1 MPRITRFAH
10 VALALVVASSLAA
23 QDRPD
28 SSSRAP
34 RRQRNPMQEGLP
46 LVPAGTATWTTNVG
60 SWLSVD
66 VSPDGRTLAFDILG
80 DIYTMP
86 IEGGR
91 ATPLTRGMAM
101 DAQPR
106 FSPDGRKV
114 VFTSDRDG
122 GWNVWTISLD
132 KKDTTQVSRGKTN
145 SYESPEWT
153 PDGKYIVV
161 SRNTKLHLFHADG
174 GSGQRL
180 IPAPTQPGTPDVLR
194 QMGAAFGKDDRY
206 IWYAQ
211 RRGSWIYNT
220 PLGDYQLYVFD
231 RKT

>member
-1 MPRITRFAH
+1 
-10 VALALVVASSLAA
+10 
-23 QDRPD
+23 
-28 SSSRAP
+28 
-34 RRQRNPMQEGLP
+34 MQEGLP
-46 LVPAGTATWTTNVG
+46 LVPTRTATWDTKVG
-60 SWLSVD
+60 SWMSVD
-66 VSPDGRTLAFDILG
+66 VSPDGRTLVLDILG

-91 ATPLTRGMAM
+91 ATPFTRGMAI

-106 FSPDGRKV
+106 FSPDGKKV

-145 SYESPEWT
+145 SYESPDWT

-180 IPAPTQPGTPDVLR
+180 IPAPTQRFGARSSRDGFPPRVRSRASTASASARSITITSAMRRSTGCQSSRSATAAT
-194 QMGAAFGKDDRY
+194 GAAIRE
-206 IWYAQ
+206 
-211 RRGSWIYNT
+211 RRHRARR
-220 PLGDYQLYVFD
+220 P
-231 RKT
+231 